1 MKSLKDLE
9 AGLMVLVGN
18 LEVKH
23 IKLGV
28 LSLML
33 LEGGDGPIELVVAG
47 SWGEL
52 HLAICRDL

>member
-47 SWGEL
+47 S
-52 HLAICRDL
+52 